1 MPSKV
6 SLPGAEHDREPTAE
20 ELKRELAEAR
30 EQQVATHELLRIIG
44 QAHADPQSVL
54 EAIARNAARL
64 CGAKHT
70 SIWRS
75 DRGLLRAV
83 ATHNVSAERKR
94 LIESNP
100 IVPGRDSV
108 VGRAALDRCTIHI
121 ADALADP
128 ELTYWTYKIS
138 NRSHSHRARYADAER
153 FNVAWCDLHS
163 SQRGSTIQSQ
173 SGCIA

>member
-6 SLPGAEHDREPTAE
+6 SPPGAEHDREPTAE

-75 DRGLLRAV
+75 TAACSEQWLLTTCQR
-83 ATHNVSAERKR
+83 SA
-94 LIESNP
+94 N
-100 IVPGRDSV
+100 
-108 VGRAALDRCTIHI
+108 AL
-121 ADALADP
+121 
-128 ELTYWTYKIS
+128 
-138 NRSHSHRARYADAER
+138 
-153 FNVAWCDLHS
+153 
-163 SQRGSTIQSQ
+163 
-173 SGCIA
+173 